1 MSCLKLLRE
10 YASWENSS
18 CITGFGHCTVGKNR
32 FGKIPCIM
40 ATYPDL
46 RDAGKCTSHSLRR
59 TANLVGGHGDSHDY
73 IQATV
78 RIEVN
83 NLLWRDI

>member
-1 MSCLKLLRE
+1 MR
-10 YASWENSS
+10 
-18 CITGFGHCTVGKNR
+18 R
-32 FGKIPCIM
+32 GKILLVLQDLVIVLLGKIDLGRFLVTCIM
-40 ATYPDL
+40 AIYPDL

-73 IQATV
+73 IKATAQATV